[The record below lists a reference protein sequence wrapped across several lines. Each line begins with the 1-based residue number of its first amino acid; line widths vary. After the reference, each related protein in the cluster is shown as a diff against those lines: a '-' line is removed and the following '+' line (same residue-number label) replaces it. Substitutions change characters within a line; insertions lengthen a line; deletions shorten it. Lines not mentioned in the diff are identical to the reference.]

1 MPEKV
6 VQQVSVK
13 YASDISNIPGELIR
27 MANKYR
33 CKGFQAKG
41 TPDLKNSSEYSYD
54 FSWPISCSENA
65 FNFARE
71 VNYLEKTV
79 AIDLQEW

>member
-6 VQQVSVK
+6 IQQVSVK
-13 YASDISNIPGELIR
+13 YISDTSTIPGELIR

-41 TPDLKNSSEYSYD
+41 TPDLENPSEYLYD
-54 FSWPISCSENA
+54 FSWPISFSENA
-65 FNFARE
+65 FDFARD

-79 AIDLQEW
+79 AIDLQEL